1 MAVPSFEGVLRG
13 ANVESLYFW
22 VCEDVN
28 HILGFAIEDFCDV
41 VVCLDE
47 GLYPWEV
54 SQVCEKIV
62 LCEEV
67 GSVVHKRVDFRPVFS
82 VAPCHG
88 FHLYGQIVV
97 VCSDLCVLSG

>member
-41 VVCLDE
+41 VVCLNE

-54 SQVCEKIV
+54 SQVCEK
-62 LCEEV
+62 LCFV
-67 GSVVHKRVDFRPVFS
+67 RRLALWYMRGSIFDQSF
-82 VAPCHG
+82 
-88 FHLYGQIVV
+88 L
-97 VCSDLCVLSG
+97 